1 MGAFLCVVCLFHIC
15 ERRKQNNKK
24 TNSNLFPYPT
34 PFFLMRKDK
43 PKKRE
48 LKSDEIKNPLF
59 LVLAKDKKQ
68 QNIPKKR
75 RRIWKKLLSYTH
87 ILFHGSLFFII
98 LTLLFEG
105 GGVGSSNSKLLT
117 RHLQQPKRK
126 TGAAI

>member
-75 RRIWKKLLSYTH
+75 RRIWKNCFHTH
-87 ILFHGSLFFII
+87 TFSLHFIFFA
-98 LTLLFEG
+98 G
-105 GGVGSSNSKLLT
+105 GGRGST
-117 RHLQQPKRK
+117 VRIP
-126 TGAAI
+126 IF